1 MRFYEEA
8 NNIMNEINN
17 VLIGKKDKVEF
28 AMMALLAGGHL
39 LLEDVPGVGK
49 TSLANA
55 MAKTM
60 DVSFSRIQFTPDTL
74 PSDVTG
80 ISVYNMKNATFE
92 FQKGAIMHSII
103 LADEIN
109 RTSPKTQSSLL
120 EAMEERQVTVDGII
134 YPIEAPFMV
143 IATQNPMEFT
153 GTYNLPEAQLDRFLM
168 RISIGYPTV
177 EDEILMALNYLKE
190 EPIKKV
196 KTVANKELICELQN
210 EVRSVDIHKD
220 LITYIV
226 NLISE
231 TRVHESLSLGASPRA
246 TLGLIRASKACA
258 YLSGRDFVIP
268 DDVKKVIYPVLNHR
282 LVLSMEAK
290 INKVALDEVIKS
302 IIRKVRVPILT
313 GDFYGT

>member
-177 EDEILMALNYLKE
+177 EDEILMALNHLKE

-313 GDFYGT
+313 GDFYGA

>member
-313 GDFYGT
+313 GDFYGA